1 MKKLLLSMAL
11 VAAGFGLANAQDYT
25 MVTSVAD
32 LTEGSKYVLAG
43 TYQDD
48 AKNDCSYT
56 IANTSNSNNRKTVA
70 VTIANQTISNLPETA
85 MILTIH
91 KDGDSY
97 TFSTDNYAAG
107 AGTYW
112 FATLTANSNHLK
124 MINDATK
131 AAKYSITIAA
141 NGDAEIITT
150 SAPTNGDDPTKYRI
164 RLNPNKQNGVYTPL
178 IAQYKTSTTTGVSCQ
193 IYKLNEGGQTT
204 VNRPVIN
211 GAAEF
216 YGDDTEVTMT
226 AQQGAKIYY
235 TVALNGQT
243 PADPT
248 TSSTLYTEP
257 LTISSTATFKAIAEL
272 NGQVSAVATATFT
285 KKEMPTVENIAAFLA
300 LEKGAKAK
308 FVNPVEVSFG
318 GVWDKRYLFVKD
330 ATGSLQIFCSTNAL
344 TGTYQEGQTIS
355 GFILEKDVYNGTPQG
370 NAAGFENS
378 FPATA
383 TGRTYDVQ
391 PLRING
397 TKADIEANLNAYVY
411 LYEANIT
418 KDGTKLFVGDIQL
431 YDRFKING
439 YSTLDG
445 GQKKDIEGFAV
456 MFNTTPEIYVTSF
469 GEPGTLGVNENR
481 IDNVLIYGAEG
492 MIVAPQGA
500 EIYGVN
506 GVRYNTNF
514 VAPGLYIV
522 RYKGTTV
529 KVVVK

>member
-1 MKKLLLSMAL
+1 MKKLLLSMAI
-11 VAAGFGLANAQDYT
+11 VAAGFGFANAQNYV
-25 MVTSVAD
+25 MVSSVDD
-32 LTEGSKYVLAG
+32 LTDGAKCVLAG
-43 TYQDD
+43 TITDPSG
-48 AKNDCSYT
+48 SYT
-56 IANTSNSNNRKTVA
+56 IATTSKSNNRPTVK
-70 VTIANQTISNLPETA
+70 VTIADQAISSIPADA

-107 AGTYW
+107 TGTYW
-112 FATLTANSNHLK
+112 FATLTANSNYLK
-124 MINDATK
+124 LTDDATK
-131 AAKYSITIAA
+131 AAKFAITFEN
-141 NGDAEIITT
+141 NGDAKIVTT
-150 SAPTNGDDPTKYRI
+150 STASTPTDYQI
-164 RLNPNKQNGVYTPL
+164 RLNPNNGTPL
-178 IAQYKTSTTTGVSCQ
+178 ISLYKTSSSTGVFCQ
-193 IYKLNEGGQTT
+193 IYKLQEGGQTT

-211 GAAEF
+211 GDTEF
-216 YGDDTEVTMT
+216 YGDETEVTMT
-226 AQQGAKIYY
+226 AQAGAKIYY
-235 TVALNGQT
+235 TVGMNGQT

-285 KKEMPTVENIAAFLA
+285 KVEVPTVENIAAFLA

-308 FVNPVEVSFG
+308 FANPVEVSFG
-318 GVWDKRYLFVKD
+318 GVWSKRYLFVKD
-330 ATGSLQIFCSTNAL
+330 ATGSLQIFCSSNAL

-355 GFILEKDVYNGTPQG
+355 GFVVEKDVFNGTPQG
-370 NAAGFENS
+370 NAAGFES
-378 FPATA
+378 TFPATA
-383 TGRTYDVQ
+383 NGRTYDVK
-391 PLRING
+391 PLRINP
-397 TKADIEANLNAYVY
+397 TKADIESNLNAFVY

-418 KDGTKLFVGDIQL
+418 KTENKLYVGDVQL
-431 YDRFKING
+431 YDRFKIEG
-439 YSTLDG
+439 YSTLAE

-456 MFNTTPEIYVTSF
+456 MYTTSSASTPEIYVTSF

-481 IDNVLIYGAEG
+481 VDNVLIYGAEG
-492 MIVAPQGA
+492 MIVAPRGA